1 VRAYLDLEARQ
12 AELFAVVT
20 APGAPRSERQVNWA
34 GEPGRRLLV
43 SATAGA
49 IQGAAALAAAVD
61 QGRATTQELDRY
73 GALLFEAAFGRQA
86 WALLVE
92 AAAEQQ
98 RQQGTPGL
106 PYLELAVRGPA
117 TGVAAAVHGL
127 RWEALNDG
135 SRAVAAQGT
144 AQGDSAGPDSD
155 GNEGN
160 VAAGGDVSVGIV
172 RLVPFDAGAPARAAL
187 AMAPDKVLIEHIPRV
202 LFAVGSSL
210 TDPAVRPAAELMGI
224 MQDLESDGGSIHPR
238 ILDSATLAALRAA
251 LGDFQPDVL
260 HLIGHGT
267 RLGGEQVAIQLRP
280 EPGASAQADQWVTA
294 DQLLGAF
301 GKARHTPRL
310 VILSACQTASAADR
324 VNAAPFAAQ
333 LVAGGIPV
341 VIAMAGDIADTACRV
356 FTRALTSAVGQ
367 GVPLGTAVLRGRRAA
382 FYQRPGFWS
391 TDWVLPTVFL
401 AEPLPERARLVNADN
416 AKTVRDRVHLLG
428 LAQAPVF
435 YGRREFIDAMD
446 RLLDGDD
453 PLNVLLAYTPD
464 QSRSFGSARLLRQ
477 LGARAVREGVLPLL
491 LGPFDQ
497 SPPISR
503 ERLAR
508 ELRKSIQTVRALL
521 GLPPVPGA
529 LRVSVAAAAPGAE
542 PFDLAVAIR
551 ADLDDLVAALPGQDP
566 VWSRAAGQPR
576 VALLCHR
583 VDGWLDALDDLLGM
597 LGPTG
602 LHPGAPPL
610 PVVVTGADIDPLKS
624 TRLRQW
630 SGRPW
635 VKAAPLDRFPTEADE
650 DLLAY
655 QWWLLNPPE
664 RKPVYAPRRSAP
676 QGWRKMLRWV
686 MQDCIYD
693 ENKLFGWA
701 EAAQEDYFT
710 SEMDYDLLASFAR
723 AAP

>member
-1 VRAYLDLEARQ
+1 MRAYLDIEARD
-12 AELFAVVT
+12 AVLSAVVT
-20 APGAPRSERQVNWA
+20 AAGVRRSERPVSWA
-34 GEPGRRLLV
+34 GVPGRRLLV
-43 SATAGA
+43 AQAAGTVD
-49 IQGAAALAAAVD
+49 GAAALAAAVD
-61 QGRATTQELDRY
+61 QGRATAQELVRY
-73 GALLFEAAFGRQA
+73 GSLLFEAAFGDRV
-86 WALLVE
+86 WAELI
-92 AAAEQQ
+92 AAATARQ
-98 RQQGTPGL
+98 RQLGTPGL
-106 PYLELAVRGPA
+106 PYLELAIRAPA
-117 TGVAAAVHGL
+117 TGDLAVLHAL
-127 RWEALNDG
+127 RWEALHDG
-135 SRAVAAQGT
+135 TRAVAAQGT
-144 AQGDSAGPDSD
+144 GQGDD
-155 GNEGN
+155 GD
-160 VAAGGDVSVGIV
+160 ASVGIV
-172 RLVPFDAGAPARAAL
+172 RLVPFDSEQAATTQAATTQAGVTGE
-187 AMAPDKVLIEHIPRV
+187 VLIERIPRV
-202 LFAVGSSL
+202 LFAVGSPL

-238 ILDSATLAALRAA
+238 ILDSATVAALRAA
-251 LGDFQPDVL
+251 LGAFRPDVL
-260 HLIGHGT
+260 HLIGHGA

-280 EPGASAQADQWVTA
+280 EPGGSTPADEWVTPE
-294 DQLLGAF
+294 QLLGAF
-301 GKARHTPRL
+301 GMARHTPRL
-310 VILSACQTASAADR
+310 VILSACQTASATDR

-333 LVAGGIPV
+333 LVAGGVPV

-356 FTRALTSAVGQ
+356 FTRALTSALSQ

-401 AEPLPERARLVNADN
+401 AERLPERARLVNAEN
-416 AKTVRDRVHLLG
+416 ARTVRARVHKFG

-446 RLLDGDD
+446 RLLDAAD
-453 PLNVLLAYTPD
+453 PLNVLLGYTPD
-464 QSRSFGSARLLRQ
+464 PNRSFGGERLLRQ
-477 LGARAVREGVLPLL
+477 LGARAVRLGVLPLL

-497 SPPISR
+497 SPPTSR
-503 ERLAR
+503 ARLAR
-508 ELRKSIQTVRALL
+508 EIRKSIQNVRVLL
-521 GLPPVPGA
+521 GLPSGPAV
-529 LRVSVAAAAPGAE
+529 LRVTETAGNPEADT
-542 PFDLAVAIR
+542 FDLALAIR
-551 ADLDDLVAALPGQDP
+551 ADLDDLVADLPGDDP
-566 VWSRAAGQPR
+566 VWSHEPGQPR
-576 VALLCHR
+576 AVLLCHR

-602 LHPGAPPL
+602 LGPGDAPL
-610 PVVVTGADIDPLKS
+610 PVVATGADIDPLNGA
-624 TRLRQW
+624 RLRRW

-635 VKAAPLDRFPTEADE
+635 AKAAPLDRFPVEADE

>member
-1 VRAYLDLEARQ
+1 VRAYLDVEARPDG
-12 AELFAVVT
+12 LFAVVT
-20 APGAPRSERQVNWA
+20 AVGLPRRERPVAWA
-34 GEPGRRLLV
+34 GEPGRRLL
-43 SATAGA
+43 AARDTAGEV
-49 IQGAAALAAAVD
+49 QGAAALAAAVD
-61 QGRATTQELDRY
+61 QGRAAAPELDQY
-73 GALLFEAAFGRQA
+73 GSLLFEAAFGGQL
-86 WALLVE
+86 WAQLID
-92 AAAEQQ
+92 AAAAQQ
-98 RQQGTPGL
+98 RHAGTPGL

-117 TGVAAAVHGL
+117 DGTGAAVHAL
-127 RWEALNDG
+127 RWEALHDG
-135 SRAVAAQGT
+135 TRAVAAQGT
-144 AQGDSAGPDSD
+144 SHDDVAGNVTDSA
-155 GNEGN
+155 
-160 VAAGGDVSVGIV
+160 DVSVGIV
-172 RLVPFDAGAPARAAL
+172 RLVPFDAGPLAGAGLVPAGQAVAADQ
-187 AMAPDKVLIEHIPRV
+187 ALIEHIPRV
-202 LFAVGSSL
+202 LFAVGSPL
-210 TDPAVRPAAELMGI
+210 TDPAVRPATELMGI

-251 LGDFQPDVL
+251 LGDFRPDVL

-280 EPGASAQADQWVTA
+280 EPGGSGPADQWVTA
-294 DQLLGAF
+294 EQLLGAF

-333 LVAGGIPV
+333 LVAGGVPV

-356 FTRALTSAVGQ
+356 FTRALTSALGT

-401 AEPLPERARLVNADN
+401 AERLPEQARLVNAQN
-416 AKTVRDRVHLLG
+416 AETVRERANKFG
-428 LAQAPVF
+428 LAQSPVF

-446 RLLDGDD
+446 RLLDGRD

-464 QSRSFGSARLLRQ
+464 PNRSYGGERLLRQ
-477 LGARAVREGVLPLL
+477 LGARAVRLGVLPLL

-497 SPPISR
+497 LPPTSR
-503 ERLAR
+503 TKLAK
-508 ELRKSIQTVRALL
+508 EIRKSIQNVRVLL
-521 GLPPVPGA
+521 DLPPDPPA
-529 LRVSVAAAAPGAE
+529 FRVTITAADPDAE
-542 PFDLAVAIR
+542 PFDLALAIR
-551 ADLDDLVAALPGQDP
+551 ADLDDLLSDLPDDDP
-566 VWSRAAGQPR
+566 VWRREAGQPR
-576 VALLCHR
+576 VVLLCHR

-602 LHPGAPPL
+602 LHPGPVPL
-610 PVVVTGADIDPLKS
+610 PVVATGADIPALSSVRKD
-624 TRLRQW
+624 RW
-630 SGRPW
+630 NGRRW
-635 VKAAPLDRFPTEADE
+635 VKAALLDRFPTDADE

-676 QGWRKMLRWV
+676 PGWRKMLRWV

-701 EAAQEDYFT
+701 EAAQDDYFT
-710 SEMDYDLLASFAR
+710 SEMDSDLLASFAR

>member
-1 VRAYLDLEARQ
+1 MHA
-12 AELFAVVT
+12 
-20 APGAPRSERQVNWA
+20 
-34 GEPGRRLLV
+34 
-43 SATAGA
+43 
-49 IQGAAALAAAVD
+49 
-61 QGRATTQELDRY
+61 
-73 GALLFEAAFGRQA
+73 
-86 WALLVE
+86 
-92 AAAEQQ
+92 
-98 RQQGTPGL
+98 
-106 PYLELAVRGPA
+106 
-117 TGVAAAVHGL
+117 L
-127 RWEALNDG
+127 RWEALHDG
-135 SRAVAAQGT
+135 TRAVAAQGT
-144 AQGDSAGPDSD
+144 AQGDGGAGADANEASGGGEAD
-155 GNEGN
+155 GGE
-160 VAAGGDVSVGIV
+160 VSVGIV
-172 RLVPFDAGAPARAAL
+172 RLVPLDSEQQAETVQVAPT
-187 AMAPDKVLIEHIPRV
+187 DKALIERIPRV
-202 LFAVGSSL
+202 LFAVGSAL

-251 LGDFQPDVL
+251 LGDFRPEVL
-260 HLIGHGT
+260 HLIGHGA
-267 RLGGEQVAIQLRP
+267 RLGGEQVAFQLRP
-280 EPGASAQADQWVTA
+280 EPGGSAPADAWVTP

-310 VILSACQTASAADR
+310 VILSACQTASATDR

-333 LVAGGIPV
+333 LVAGGVPV

-356 FTRALTSAVGQ
+356 FTRALTSALGQ
-367 GVPLGTAVLRGRRAA
+367 GVQLGTAVLRGRRAA

-401 AEPLPERARLVNADN
+401 AEHLPEHARLVNAEN
-416 AKTVRDRVHLLG
+416 AKTVRERVHLLG

-446 RLLDGDD
+446 RLLDGGD
-453 PLNVLLAYTPD
+453 PLNVLLGYTPD
-464 QSRSFGSARLLRQ
+464 PSRSFGGERLLRQ
-477 LGARAVREGVLPLL
+477 LGARAVRTGVLPLL

-497 SPPISR
+497 SPPTSR
-503 ERLAR
+503 ARLAR
-508 ELRKSIQTVRALL
+508 EIRKSIQNVRVLL
-521 GLPPVPGA
+521 ALPPGPEV
-529 LRVSVAAAAPGAE
+529 LRVNETAANPDAE
-542 PFDLAVAIR
+542 PFDLALAIR
-551 ADLDDLVAALPGQDP
+551 ADLDDLVADLPGDDR
-566 VWSRAAGQPR
+566 VWLREAGQPR
-576 VALLCHR
+576 VVLLCHR
-583 VDGWLDALDDLLGM
+583 IDGWLDALDDLLGM

-602 LHPGAPPL
+602 LHPGKGPL
-610 PVVVTGADIDPLKS
+610 PVVATGADIDPLS
-624 TRLRQW
+624 TARLRRW

-635 VKAAPLDRFPTEADE
+635 VKAAPLGRFPVEADE

>member
-1 VRAYLDLEARQ
+1 VRAYLDVEVRHG
-12 AELFAVVT
+12 ELFAVVT
-20 APGAPRSERQVNWA
+20 AAGMPRGERRVAWA

-43 SATAGA
+43 APTAGA
-49 IQGAAALAAAVD
+49 VPGAAALAAAVD
-61 QGRATTQELDRY
+61 QGRATTQELDQY
-73 GALLFEAAFGRQA
+73 GGLLFEAAFGEQA
-86 WALLVE
+86 WARLID
-92 AAAEQQ
+92 AAAARQ
-98 RQQGTPGL
+98 RQLGTQGL
-106 PYLELAVRGPA
+106 PYVELAIRAPA
-117 TGVAAAVHGL
+117 TGDLAALHTL
-127 RWEALNDG
+127 RWEALHDG
-135 SRAVAAQGT
+135 TRAVAAQGT
-144 AQGDSAGPDSD
+144 AQGS
-155 GNEGN
+155 EQ
-160 VAAGGDVSVGIV
+160 GDVSVGIV
-172 RLVPFDAGAPARAAL
+172 RLVPFDVDPAGAAQPRAAGE
-187 AMAPDKVLIEHIPRV
+187 VLIEHIPRV
-202 LFAVGSSL
+202 LFAVGSPL

-251 LGDFQPDVL
+251 LGDFRPDVL

-280 EPGASAQADQWVTA
+280 EPGDSAPADQWVTA
-294 DQLLGAF
+294 EQLLGAF

-333 LVAGGIPV
+333 LVAGGVPV

-356 FTRALTSAVGQ
+356 FTRALTSAPGR
-367 GVPLGTAVLRGRRAA
+367 GVQLGTAVLRGRCAA
-382 FYQRPGFWS
+382 FYKRPGFWS

-401 AEPLPERARLVNADN
+401 AEQLPEAARLVNAEN
-416 AKTVRDRVHLLG
+416 AETVRERVNKFG
-428 LAQAPVF
+428 LAQSPVF

-446 RLLDGDD
+446 RLLDARD

-464 QSRSFGSARLLRQ
+464 PNRSFGGERLLRQ
-477 LGARAVREGVLPLL
+477 LGARAVRIGVLPLL

-497 SPPISR
+497 LPPTSR

-508 ELRKSIQTVRALL
+508 EVRKSIQNVRVLL
-521 GLPPVPGA
+521 GLPPGPGV
-529 LRVSVAAAAPGAE
+529 LRVTTTAADPDAE
-542 PFDLAVAIR
+542 PFDLALAIR
-551 ADLDDLVAALPGQDP
+551 ADLDDLVAALPGDDP
-566 VWSRAAGQPR
+566 VWQREAGQPR
-576 VALLCHR
+576 VVLLCHR

-602 LHPGAPPL
+602 LHPGPVPL
-610 PVVVTGADIDPLKS
+610 PVVATGADIPALSSVRKD
-624 TRLRQW
+624 RW
-630 SGRPW
+630 NGRKW

-676 QGWRKMLRWV
+676 PGWRKMLRWV

-710 SEMDYDLLASFAR
+710 SEMDSDLLASFAR

>member
-1 VRAYLDLEARQ
+1 MRAYLDVEVRD

-20 APGAPRSERQVNWA
+20 APGVPRRERPVRWA

-43 SATAGA
+43 SAAA
-49 IQGAAALAAAVD
+49 DAVAGAAALAAAVD
-61 QGRATTQELDRY
+61 QGRATAEELARY
-73 GALLFEAAFGRQA
+73 GSLLFEAAFGKQA
-86 WALLVE
+86 WTALV
-92 AAAEQQ
+92 AAAATQQ
-98 RQQGTPGL
+98 RGAPGL
-106 PYLELAVRGPA
+106 PYLELAIRGPA
-117 TGVAAAVHGL
+117 GGGGAAVHSL
-127 RWEALNDG
+127 RWEALHDG
-135 SRAVAAQGT
+135 TRAVAAQGT
-144 AQGDSAGPDSD
+144 TWDDD
-155 GNEGN
+155 
-160 VAAGGDVSVGIV
+160 DVSVGIV
-172 RLVPFDAGAPARAAL
+172 RLVPFDSEPPAGVVQAGTAREAVTHEA
-187 AMAPDKVLIEHIPRV
+187 LIERIPRV
-202 LFAVGSSL
+202 LFTVGSPL

-238 ILDSATLAALRAA
+238 ILESATLAALRAA
-251 LGDFQPDVL
+251 LGEFQPDVL

-280 EPGASAQADQWVTA
+280 EPGESAPADQWVTA
-294 DQLLGAF
+294 EQLLGAF
-301 GKARHTPRL
+301 GTARHTPRL

-333 LVAGGIPV
+333 LVAGGVPV

-356 FTRALTSAVGQ
+356 FTRALTSALGQ
-367 GVPLGTAVLRGRRAA
+367 GVTLGTAVLRGRRAA
-382 FYQRPGFWS
+382 FYKRPGFWS

-401 AEPLPERARLVNADN
+401 AEQLPEQARLVNAAN
-416 AKTVRDRVHLLG
+416 AETVRERVNKFG
-428 LAQAPVF
+428 LALSPVF

-446 RLLDGDD
+446 RLLDGRD

-464 QSRSFGSARLLRQ
+464 PNRSFGGERLLRQ
-477 LGARAVREGVLPLL
+477 LGARAIRLGVLPLL

-497 SPPISR
+497 EPPKSR
-503 ERLAR
+503 ARLAR
-508 ELRKSIQTVRALL
+508 EIKKSIQNVRMLL
-521 GLPPVPGA
+521 ALPPGPEA
-529 LRVSVAAAAPGAE
+529 LRVSTKAKDLDAE
-542 PFDLAVAIR
+542 PFDLAVAVR
-551 ADLDDLVAALPGQDP
+551 ADLDDLVAALPGDDP
-566 VWSRAAGQPR
+566 VWRRDAGQPR
-576 VALLCHR
+576 AVLLCHR

-602 LHPGAPPL
+602 LHPGPVPL
-610 PVVVTGADIDPLKS
+610 PVVATGADTPALSSVRKD
-624 TRLRQW
+624 RW
-630 SGRPW
+630 NGRKW
-635 VKAAPLDRFPTEADE
+635 VKAAPLDRFPVDADE

-676 QGWRKMLRWV
+676 PGWRKQLRWV

-710 SEMDYDLLASFAR
+710 SEMDSDLLASFAR